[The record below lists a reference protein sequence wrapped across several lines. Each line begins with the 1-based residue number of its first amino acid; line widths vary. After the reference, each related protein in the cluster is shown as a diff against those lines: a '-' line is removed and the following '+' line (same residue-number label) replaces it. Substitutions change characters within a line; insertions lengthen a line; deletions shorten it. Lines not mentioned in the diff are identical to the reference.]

1 MRTILKRV
9 VMWLYLREL
18 CNASTVAWVFDRFDL
33 KGH

>member
-1 MRTILKRV
+1 MRTILKRA

-18 CNASTVAWVFDRFDL
+18 CNARVVAWVFERFDL